1 MYANTA
7 YGWFY
12 HKLIKSE
19 NIRTA
24 SKYKFMFLST
34 WWSKKENC
42 INILSSRQ
50 PFSWLKVIHH
60 SWFSDCI
67 GIFMTREKSKRG
79 KKRFEVLDSVK
90 ATGTDWATCVFFLY
104 VHIFAVFSGTVR
116 GILVDKLFICIQWI
130 NLLKRIKIDFINS
143 EWTKFGY
150 N

>member
-67 GIFMTREKSKRG
+67 GIFMTREKSKRE
-79 KKRFEVLDSVK
+79 KKGLKFSIRWKPLAQIEPPVF
-90 ATGTDWATCVFFLY
+90 FFLY

-116 GILVDKLFICIQWI
+116 GILVDKLFICIVWI